1 MFSVRRVMAIVEKLD
16 SSGRIF
22 DTCVIGSGPAG
33 LAVALSLEANGCPV
47 LLLEAGG
54 DKRRSQPPPSPEI
67 RIEDPSV
74 HAPLAETT
82 RQRLGG
88 TSSAWGTICVPYDPI
103 DFEHRDWVTSD
114 GWPIPYD
121 EVARWY
127 DEAGAFLGFGP
138 EAGGA
143 FVTDD
148 GLVLGAGRLANRAP
162 LMVRH
167 RDRIRH
173 SRNLTVLTSSPV
185 TDLQLAENGERVH
198 AARVRLRDGT
208 VQEIAARR
216 FIIAGGG
223 LRSTYLLLRL
233 ARQWPQHF
241 CAGRAPLGRYYMG
254 HLTGEIAGIT
264 FRSPQEARDFLFQA
278 DAYGV
283 WTQKRFLLRDEC
295 QRETRTLNTAFMLRP
310 PTLSDPG
317 HGSGALSLAYL
328 AARIPGVAPIAK
340 STRLTLAGQNG
351 TRGALHAHFAN
362 ALRRPGATARE
373 IGVMGAQSLKARL
386 PILIPTPSGRYSLRF
401 HAEQMPNAES
411 RVLLS
416 DAGDPADPGLD
427 IRFRYR
433 DEDFSSVL
441 ATHHALAA
449 ALAAGGRAK
458 LDFYQ
463 PPEERIA
470 AIRAQA
476 LDGYHQ
482 IGTTRMG
489 DNPRESVVDRN
500 CRVHGLDN
508 LFMASSSVFPTSGS
522 ANPTFTIVAL
532 ARRLG
537 DHIARLS

>member
-1 MFSVRRVMAIVEKLD
+1 MAILEKLD
-16 SSGRIF
+16 SAGQIF

-33 LAVALSLEANGCPV
+33 LAVALSLEAKGCPV

-54 DKRRSQPPPSPEI
+54 NSRRSHPPPSPDI

-74 HAPLAETT
+74 HAPLTVTT

-103 DFEHRDWVTSD
+103 DFEHRDWVTPD
-114 GWPIPYD
+114 GWPISYD
-121 EVARWY
+121 EVAHWY
-127 DEAGAFLGFGP
+127 DEASAFLGFGP
-138 EAGGA
+138 GEGDPPTAYDSLA
-143 FVTDD
+143 VQ
-148 GLVLGAGRLANRAP
+148 AGRLANRAP
-162 LMVRH
+162 LIVRH
-167 RDRIRH
+167 REKLRN
-173 SRNLTVLTSSPV
+173 SRLLTVLTSSPV
-185 TDLQLAENGERVH
+185 TDLKLAENGERVH
-198 AARVRLRDGT
+198 AARVRFGDGT

-216 FIIAGGG
+216 FVLAGGG
-223 LRSTYLLLRL
+223 LRSTHLLLRL

-241 CAGRAPLGRYYMG
+241 CGARAPLGRYYMG
-254 HLTGEIAGIT
+254 HLTGEIASIT
-264 FRSPQEARDFLFQA
+264 FRAPQEAREFLFRA
-278 DAYGV
+278 DAHGV
-283 WTQKRFLLRDEC
+283 WTQRRLLLRDEC

-328 AARIPGVAPIAK
+328 AARIPGVAPIAR

-351 TRGALHAHFAN
+351 PPGALQAHFAN
-362 ALRRPGATARE
+362 ALRRPAATARE

-386 PILIPTPSGRYSLRF
+386 PVLIATPSGRYSLRF

-416 DAGDPADPGLD
+416 DDGDPADPGLD

-433 DEDFSSVL
+433 DEDFMSVL
-441 ATHHALAA
+441 AAHDVLATAL
-449 ALAAGGRAK
+449 GSGTMAK
-458 LDFYQ
+458 LDYYQ
-463 PPEERIA
+463 PPEDCIA

-489 DNPRESVVDRN
+489 DDPRESVVDRN

-508 LFMASSSVFPTSGS
+508 LFVASSSVFPTSGS
-522 ANPTFTIVAL
+522 ANPTFTIIAI
-532 ARRLG
+532 AHRLG
-537 DHIARLS
+537 AHIARLS